1 MSRCQPRTPCA
12 RREALSLLGATTGSV
27 VAVTLTAR
35 TAAAQPRDVIGA
47 ATPARP
53 RYIFGYGSLIDR
65 QSRTAITLK

>member
-1 MSRCQPRTPCA
+1 MSRCQPKTPCA
-12 RREALSLLGATTGSV
+12 RREALSLFGAATGSV

-35 TAAAQPRDVIGA
+35 TAAAQSRDVIGA
-47 ATPARP
+47 ATPARA